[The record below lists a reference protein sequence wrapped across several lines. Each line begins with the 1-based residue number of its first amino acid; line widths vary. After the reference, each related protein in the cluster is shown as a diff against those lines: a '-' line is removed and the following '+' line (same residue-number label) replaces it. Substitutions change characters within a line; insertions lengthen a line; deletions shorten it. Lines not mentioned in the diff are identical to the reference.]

1 MLSKLSKLIMG
12 LLWKKP
18 MNPYEL
24 TKLVNMAM
32 IQDWFP
38 FTAPSIYTTIRN
50 LKKKELIWG
59 EALQEG
65 KLPPKTI
72 YTLTEAG
79 EQALLADL
87 LFGLSSY
94 EAEASDF
101 GIALFHIGMLSR
113 EDAIARSQQRLGMLD
128 TLYAKAEKR
137 LEKSK
142 PVVPFNLKMMLTCN
156 LYRIETEIR
165 VTKELIREIND
176 APDWETSFVRFM

>member
-24 TKLVNMAM
+24 TKLVNMAL

-38 FTAPSIYTTIRN
+38 LTAASIYTTIRN
-50 LKKKELIWG
+50 LEKKQLIRG
-59 EALQEG
+59 EVLHEG

-72 YTLTEAG
+72 FTLTEAG
-79 EQALLADL
+79 ENLLLADL
-87 LFGLSSY
+87 LSGLSSY
-94 EAEASDF
+94 ESKASDF

-113 EDAIARSQQRLGMLD
+113 QDAIASSQQRLDILEE
-128 TLYAKAEKR
+128 LYAKAEKR

-142 PVVPFNLKMMLTCN
+142 PLVPFNLKMMLTCN